1 MRTRLAREESGFT
14 MPELLVVVVIIGI
27 LAAIALAVFTTQRE
41 KGHDA
46 DAKSNASALVT
57 AVDTCYVETGNFNAC
72 DGQGPNDELD
82 GRGLPIGVGRGQV
95 NVTSSTINT
104 FTVTAISDE
113 GHDFLVK
120 QGPSSAQTH
129 TCDAGASG
137 IDGGGC
143 SNGTW

>member
-27 LAAIALAVFTTQRE
+27 LAALALAVFTTQKE

-57 AVDTCYVETGNFNAC
+57 AVDTCYVETGNFTAC

-82 GRGLPIGVGRGQV
+82 ARGLPVGTGSGQV
-95 NVTSSTINT
+95 DVSSSTVNT
-104 FTVTAISDE
+104 FTVTSTSEA
-113 GHDFLVK
+113 GHHFRVQ
-120 QGPSSAQTH
+120 QGPTSVQTH
-129 TCDAGASG
+129 TCDAGPSG

>member
-27 LAAIALAVFTTQRE
+27 LAALALAVLTTQKE

-57 AVDTCYVETGNFNAC
+57 AVDTCYVETGNFTAC

-82 GRGLPIGVGRGQV
+82 ARGLPVGTGSGQV
-95 NVTSSTINT
+95 DVSSSTVNT
-104 FTVTAISDE
+104 FTVTSTSEA
-113 GHDFLVK
+113 GHHFRVQ
-120 QGPSSAQTH
+120 QGPTSVQTH
-129 TCDAGASG
+129 TCDAGPSG

>member
-27 LAAIALAVFTTQRE
+27 LAALALAVFTTQKE

-57 AVDTCYVETGNFNAC
+57 AVDTCYVETGNFTAC

-82 GRGLPIGVGRGQV
+82 ARGLPVGTGSGQV
-95 NVTSSTINT
+95 DVSSSTVNT
-104 FTVTAISDE
+104 FTVTSTSEA
-113 GHDFLVK
+113 GHHFRVQ
-120 QGPSSAQTH
+120 QGPTSVQTH
-129 TCDAGASG
+129 TCDADPSG

>member
-1 MRTRLAREESGFT
+1 MRTRLAGEESGFT
-14 MPELLVVVVIIGI
+14 MPELLVVVVIIGV
-27 LAAIALAVFTTQRE
+27 LAAIALAVFTTQKE

-57 AVDTCYVETGNFNAC
+57 AVDTCYVETGNFTAC

-82 GRGLPIGVGRGQV
+82 ARGLPVGNGRGQV

-104 FTVTAISDE
+104 FTVTAISNE
-113 GHDFLVK
+113 GHHFRVK
-120 QGPSSAQTH
+120 QGPSSQQTH
-129 TCDAGASG
+129 TCDAGPSG

-143 SNGTW
+143 SDGTW

>member
-27 LAAIALAVFTTQRE
+27 LAAIALAVFTTQKQ

-57 AVDTCYVETGNFNAC
+57 AVDTCYVETGNFTAC

-82 GRGLPIGVGRGQV
+82 ARGLPIGNGRGQV
-95 NVTSSTINT
+95 NVSSSTINT
-104 FTVTAISDE
+104 FTVTSTSSE
-113 GHDFLVK
+113 GHRFFVE
-120 QGPSSAQTH
+120 QGPGSQQTH
-129 TCDAGASG
+129 TCDAGPSG